1 MVQTPATKTEAETT
15 KILSKTPKRD
25 DSGENTHLRKTC
37 DYHQAHTLWRLG
49 NRFRDILK
57 TEVGTF
63 GTVRTKNES
72 VPIRESSEQNSDRKR
87 TSYTGTLLSA
97 STTIEKKHY
106 QRQWNGKCSP
116 QRNET
121 STSYRIS
128 FLSSL
133 SQGKFKAIAFYKINQ
148 SFVRLTETL
157 LNITII

>member
-63 GTVRTKNES
+63 GTVRTKNEAVIKK
-72 VPIRESSEQNSDRKR
+72 VPNKTAIESERAIQGHFSRLPRQLRRSITRDN
-87 TSYTGTLLSA
+87 GTENV
-97 STTIEKKHY
+97 STEK
-106 QRQWNGKCSP
+106 
-116 QRNET
+116 
-121 STSYRIS
+121 
-128 FLSSL
+128 
-133 SQGKFKAIAFYKINQ
+133 
-148 SFVRLTETL
+148 
-157 LNITII
+157 